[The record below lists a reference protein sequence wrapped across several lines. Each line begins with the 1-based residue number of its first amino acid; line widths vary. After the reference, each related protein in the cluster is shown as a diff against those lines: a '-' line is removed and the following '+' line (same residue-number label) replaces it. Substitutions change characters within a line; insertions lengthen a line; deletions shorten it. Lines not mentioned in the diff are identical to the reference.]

1 MAKKPDKKSNAPA
14 ISVIIAMYNTEK
26 YIAQCLES
34 LLAQT
39 FQDFEVIVADDC
51 STDNSA
57 AIVDSMTPQF
67 EGRLKLIR
75 LKKNSGFPGLPRN
88 TAMSTAKG
96 KYIAF
101 LDSDDFYKPD
111 ALERFYNL
119 AEQNDAEVI
128 HAEKYF
134 TFNEEN
140 IDKGVFTF
148 QKGPYVE
155 KPTFETDNIGERVIN
170 FVSYKTL
177 WWGINKLFRR
187 EFLTKNNIKFPNDIT
202 AWEDLVFAYHCIL
215 RSETYLRVP
224 DIVYCYRIRKGS
236 LSHKGRDAFEM
247 MSNLIG
253 SMKAM
258 DKIMEKTPFIVQNP
272 YLRYRFTDWY
282 VQGRLKTIRDAAY
295 NYDKFQPFQICD
307 LFRKKFFAVNTA
319 DQIALYSYFFT
330 VTTHDKNLLEEKD
343 KQIAELKAK
352 IKELE
357 TSTQNSDAIDNSPLI
372 IPIDR

>member
-1 MAKKPDKKSNAPA
+1 MAKKSDKKFTAPA
-14 ISVIIAMYNTEK
+14 ISVIIAMYNTEQ

-57 AIVDSMTPQF
+57 AVVESILPQF

-88 TAMSTAKG
+88 TAMSNAKG

-119 AEQNDAEVI
+119 AEQYDAEVI

-140 IDKGVFTF
+140 IDKGIFTF

-155 KPTFETDNIGERVIN
+155 EPTFETDNIGERVMN

-187 EFLTKNNIKFPNDIT
+187 EFLTKNNIKFPSDIT

-215 RSETYLRVP
+215 RSEKYLRVP

-247 MSNLIG
+247 TSNLIG

-307 LFRKKFFAVNTA
+307 IFRKKFFAINTA
-319 DQIALYSYFFT
+319 DQVALYSYCFT
-330 VTTHDKNLLEEKD
+330 TTTHYKNLLEEKD
-343 KQIAELKAK
+343 KQIAELKKK
-352 IKELE
+352 IQELE
-357 TSTQNSDAIDNSPLI
+357 TQTSDTKEDAPLI

>member
-1 MAKKPDKKSNAPA
+1 MAKKPEKKVTTPE

-26 YIAQCLES
+26 YITQCLES

-39 FQDFEVIVADDC
+39 FQDFEVIVADDL

-57 AIVDSMTPQF
+57 EIVESMIPQF
-67 EGRLKLIR
+67 DGRLKLIR

-88 TAMSTAKG
+88 TAMSNAKG

-119 AEQNDAEVI
+119 AEQYDAEVV

-134 TFNEEN
+134 TFDEEN
-140 IDKGVFTF
+140 VENGVTSF
-148 QKGPYVE
+148 QQAPYVE
-155 KPTFETDNIGERVIN
+155 EPTIETDNIGERVIN
-170 FVSYKTL
+170 FVGIKTL

-187 EFLTKNNIKFPNDIT
+187 DFLVKHNIKFPSDIT
-202 AWEDLVFAYHCIL
+202 AWEDLVFVYNCVL
-215 RSETYLRVP
+215 RAEKYLRVP
-224 DIVYCYRIRKGS
+224 DIVYCYRVRKGS

-247 MSNLIG
+247 TSNLIG
-253 SMKAM
+253 SMKAI
-258 DKIMEKTPFIVQNP
+258 DKIMEKTPFIMQNP
-272 YLRYRFTDWY
+272 QLRYRFIDWY

-295 NYDKFQPFQICD
+295 NYDKFQPSQIFD
-307 LFRKKFFAVNTA
+307 IFRKKFFSINTA
-319 DQIALYSYFFT
+319 DQVALYSYFFT
-330 VTTHDKNLLEEKD
+330 TTTHYKNLLEEKD
-343 KQIAELKAK
+343 KQIAELHKR

-357 TSTQNSDAIDNSPLI
+357 SNGATNADDSPII
-372 IPIDR
+372 IPID

>member
-1 MAKKPDKKSNAPA
+1 MTKKPDKKNNAPA
-14 ISVIIAMYNTEK
+14 ISVVIAMYNTEK
-26 YIAQCLES
+26 FIAQTLES

-57 AIVDSMTPQF
+57 AVVESMIPKF
-67 EGRLKLIR
+67 DGRLKLIR

-88 TAMSTAKG
+88 TAMSNAKG

-119 AEQNDAEVI
+119 AEQYDAEVI

-134 TFNEEN
+134 TFDEEN
-140 IDKGVFTF
+140 NEKGIITF
-148 QKGPYVE
+148 QRDPYVTA
-155 KPTFETDNIGERVIN
+155 PTFDTDNLGERIIN
-170 FVSYKTL
+170 FVNVRTL

-187 EFLTKNNIKFPNDIT
+187 DFLIKNNIKFPSDIT
-202 AWEDLVFAYHCIL
+202 AWEDLVFTYHCIL
-215 RSETYLRVP
+215 RAEKYLRVP
-224 DIVYCYRIRKGS
+224 DIVYCYRIRQGS

-247 MSNLIG
+247 VSNLIG

-258 DKIMEKTPFIVQNP
+258 DKIMEKTPFVVQNP

-282 VQGRLKTIRDAAY
+282 VQGRLRVIRDAMY

-307 LFRKKFFAVNTA
+307 IFRKKFFSINTA
-319 DQIALYSYFFT
+319 DQVALYSYFFT
-330 VTTHDKNLLEEKD
+330 VTTHYKNLLEEKD
-343 KQIAELKAK
+343 KQIDELKKK
-352 IKELE
+352 IDELE
-357 TSTQNSDAIDNSPLI
+357 NKNFKVAEDSPI
-372 IPIDR
+372 MIPIDN